1 MAKASIP
8 TKRKTLIN
16 HDLNSDLT
24 LYSPNGKKCTF
35 RFLRACSASV
45 NCYILSTYKN
55 ADFLIAA
62 VKFLTTLG
70 KNGY

>member
-1 MAKASIP
+1 MAVVSLFANRKA
-8 TKRKTLIN
+8 LIN

-24 LYSPNGKKCTF
+24 LYVPDGKKCTF
-35 RFLRACSASV
+35 RFLRACSAYV
-45 NCYILSTYKN
+45 NCYILSRYKN

-70 KNGY
+70 RKRY